1 MRKVMNGIVVAML
14 AVPALVFGQ
23 GGDVNKVLADM
34 KAALGGADK
43 VAGVKSMTAVG
54 RSLRTSP
61 TGNTTENEF
70 ELAMELP
77 NKYMM
82 RSVLA
87 NLGNMSVYRNAGFNG
102 DALINV
108 IDQPP
113 SLGGGGGMVMVRAAG
128 TGGPGGAAPTPEQQA
143 ESNRRLLMTQ
153 KHDFARLT
161 LGLFGSSYDGF
172 PVQFS
177 YAGEAEAADGKAF
190 VIDVKGE
197 GDFAGRLFV
206 DSTTHLPLMFSWM
219 APEPL
224 VMTQTMRGG
233 GPGGG
238 GGQTVQMGGGATF
251 TTGGGNAGGRQMTEE
266 EQKKA
271 MADAE
276 EARRQ
281 AEANRKTVEYR
292 VFYSDYKTVSGVK
305 LPHTIRRSVDGKPTE
320 EMTFESIKLNP
331 KIDAKK
337 FEVSK

>member
-54 RSLRTSP
+54 RTLRTNQA
-61 TGNTTENEF
+61 GNTSESEF

-77 NKYMM
+77 DKYMM

-87 NLGNMSVYRNAGFNG
+87 SMGNMSVYRNAGFNG
-102 DALINV
+102 DGLINV

-113 SLGGGGGMVMVRAAG
+113 SLGGGGGTMMVMRA
-128 TGGPGGAAPTPEQQA
+128 GPGGGASATPEQQA
-143 ESNRRLLMTQ
+143 ESNRRLLMAQ
-153 KHDFARLT
+153 KHDFARLVV
-161 LGLFGSSYDGF
+161 GLFGSSYDAF

-177 YAGEAEAADGKAF
+177 YAGEAEAPDGKAF

-206 DSTTHLPLMFSWM
+206 DAATHLPLMFSWM

-224 VMTQTMRGG
+224 TMTQTMRGG

-238 GGQTVQMGGGATF
+238 SQTVQMGGGATF
-251 TTGGGNAGGRQMTEE
+251 TTGGGSGGRQMTEE
-266 EQKKA
+266 ERAKM
-271 MADAE
+271 MADADA
-276 EARRQ
+276 ARRQ

>member
-34 KAALGGADK
+34 KAAIGGADK
-43 VAGVKSMTAVG
+43 VAGVKTMTAVG
-54 RSLRTSP
+54 RTLRTGP

-77 NKYMM
+77 DKYMM

-87 NLGNMSVYRNAGFNG
+87 NMGNMSVYRNAGFNG
-102 DALINV
+102 DGLINV

-128 TGGPGGAAPTPEQQA
+128 SAGPGGAAPTPEQQA
-143 ESNRRLLMTQ
+143 ESNRRLLMAQ
-153 KHDFARLT
+153 KHDFARLVV
-161 LGLFGSSYDGF
+161 GLFGSSYDAF

-177 YAGEAEAADGKAF
+177 YAGEAEAPDGKAF

-206 DSTTHLPLMFSWM
+206 DAATHLPLMFSWM

-224 VMTQTMRGG
+224 TMTQTMRGG

-238 GGQTVQMGGGATF
+238 GSQTVQMGGGATF
-251 TTGGGNAGGRQMTEE
+251 TTGGNAGGRQMTEE
-266 EQKKA
+266 ERKKA
-271 MADAE
+271 MADVE

-292 VFYSDYKTVSGVK
+292 VFYSDYKTVNGVK

>member
-54 RSLRTSP
+54 RTLRTSP

-102 DALINV
+102 DGLINV

-128 TGGPGGAAPTPEQQA
+128 SGGAGGAAPTPEQQA
-143 ESNRRLLMTQ
+143 ESNRRLLMSQ
-153 KHDFARLT
+153 KHDFARLV
-161 LGLFGSSYDGF
+161 LGLFGSSYEGF

-190 VIDVKGE
+190 VIDVKGD

-206 DSTTHLPLMFSWM
+206 DSASHLPLMFSWM
-219 APEPL
+219 APEPM

-238 GGQTVQMGGGATF
+238 QTVQMGGGASF
-251 TTGGGNAGGRQMTEE
+251 TTSGSAGGRQMTEE
-266 EQKKA
+266 EQKKM

-276 EARRQ
+276 AARRQ

-292 VFYSDYKTVSGVK
+292 LFYSDYKTVNGVK